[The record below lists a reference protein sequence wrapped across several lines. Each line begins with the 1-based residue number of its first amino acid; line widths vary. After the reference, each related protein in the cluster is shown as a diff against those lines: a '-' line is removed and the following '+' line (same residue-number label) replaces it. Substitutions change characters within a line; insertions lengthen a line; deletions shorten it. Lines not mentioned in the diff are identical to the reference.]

1 MAHYTSETDAW
12 NFGFGRTRTRGRSH
26 DDADN
31 RDDDHWRGR
40 SPPLVFGGIRPPF
53 LPGDFLAPYYAH
65 YGPWEDVCW
74 SERREGRGRGRR
86 RGRDGSGGA
95 GGAGGAGEARD
106 GAGETAVARPQS
118 ATRSQAV
125 IPAPKAA
132 PDASRFEIIVRDT
145 TDNRLP
151 AWPENTTW
159 KASIAKN
166 ITIPTV
172 IKHITANPGKYM
184 VTVVWSNLIEE
195 ELHDAIKLVD
205 LERDARELRVRLR
218 EAGPPSL
225 PMRLINA

>member
-12 NFGFGRTRTRGRSH
+12 NFGFGRTRTRGRSR

-31 RDDDHWRGR
+31 RDDEHWLSR

-53 LPGDFLAPYYAH
+53 LPGDFLAPYYGH
-65 YGPWEDVCW
+65 YGPWEDIYW
-74 SERREGRGRGRR
+74 SESREGRGRGRR
-86 RGRDGSGGA
+86 KRRDDSG
-95 GGAGGAGEARD
+95 
-106 GAGETAVARPQS
+106 GAGETAVAPPPS
-118 ATRSQAV
+118 SSPSKAV

-159 KASIAKN
+159 KAGIAKN
-166 ITIPTV
+166 TTIPTI
-172 IKHITANPGKYM
+172 IKHITANPAKYM
-184 VTVVWSNLIEE
+184 VTVVWSNLVEE
-195 ELHDAIKLVD
+195 ELHDAIKVVD

-218 EAGPPSL
+218 ESGPPSL